1 MDEFL
6 LFFAGALSMFIG
18 FMIGT
23 FSSNRC
29 LDTELENAML
39 KMKLEELKID
49 LRDKE

>member
-18 FMIGT
+18 FMIG
-23 FSSNRC
+23 SSNRC